1 MSDNAFG
8 TLSEA
13 EIQRIASEVS
23 DERRYDRAEDIPGM
37 TFDIND
43 DELFAIDRVQRD
55 IQERYARMPSTESNK
70 KAMSDELVTRL
81 AEVGFE
87 VVVAWKNTISETGV
101 QISYPDVTF
110 IGRFE
115 RESLETDHDRK
126 RFDAL
131 RLDKHE
137 IPNSQLVD

>member
-1 MSDNAFG
+1 
-8 TLSEA
+8 
-13 EIQRIASEVS
+13 
-23 DERRYDRAEDIPGM
+23 
-37 TFDIND
+37 
-43 DELFAIDRVQRD
+43 
-55 IQERYARMPSTESNK
+55 
-70 KAMSDELVTRL
+70 
-81 AEVGFE
+81 VGFE
-87 VVVAWKNTISETGV
+87 VVVAWKNIISETGV